1 MKSRSQILCGILAPL
16 LLGTSGCTF
25 GLVHTR
31 ESDSA
36 RLFLQA
42 AAATYQEPAKRTDR
56 GYDSIL
62 GYLKLH
68 PDVSAIL
75 VVASSGHH
83 IEAISPEGFFPV
95 WGDSSIFEIVGP
107 GRAEVSNGGEWMC
120 YDLPGTASS
129 RDGKYTKGTI
139 RLAKDY
145 TAVVLSLKMS
155 SKYWFGD
162 WVNHSGR
169 YKITSVKGSAN
180 QAREA
185 MATAGMST
193 AGQPPRQP

>member
-1 MKSRSQILCGILAPL
+1 MKSPSHIICGILVPL
-16 LLGTSGCTF
+16 LLCASGCTF

-31 ESDSA
+31 ELDSA
-36 RLFLQA
+36 VLYPQSA
-42 AAATYQEPAKRTDR
+42 TNTYQEPAKRTDPR
-56 GYDSIL
+56 YDGFL
-62 GYLKLH
+62 GYLKRH
-68 PDVSAIL
+68 PEVSAIL
-75 VVASSGHH
+75 VVGSKGHH
-83 IEAISPEGFFPV
+83 IEAISPEGVFPEWSDV
-95 WGDSSIFEIVGP
+95 SIFELADS
-107 GRAEVSNGGEWMC
+107 GRLELSDGNEWMC

-129 RDGKYTKGTI
+129 RGGKYTKGTI

-145 TAVVLSLKMS
+145 TAVVLNLKMS

-185 MATAGMST
+185 MATAGMSA